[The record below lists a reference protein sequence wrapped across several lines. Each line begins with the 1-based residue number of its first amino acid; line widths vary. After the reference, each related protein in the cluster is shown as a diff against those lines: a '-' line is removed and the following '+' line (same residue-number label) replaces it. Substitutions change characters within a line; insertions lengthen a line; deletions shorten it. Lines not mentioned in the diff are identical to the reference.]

1 MRLKKNGAK
10 LVNFVVDYVNGDMD
24 RRAFELDYSGYVI
37 ECFPGFKKEHPRLS
51 MRFADTIDV
60 AYDACA
66 WMPDDRFR
74 NAIADAL
81 DEFMGKYEDAD
92 LF

>member
-1 MRLKKNGAK
+1 
-10 LVNFVVDYVNGDMD
+10 
-24 RRAFELDYSGYVI
+24 
-37 ECFPGFKKEHPRLS
+37 

-60 AYDACA
+60 VYDACA